1 MTKSLADHFG
11 ILIRSE
17 QESGAAMSQVV
28 KAQCCGQ
35 LGTFEDRLEMLL
47 NDIQEGV
54 KSFV

>member
-1 MTKSLADHFG
+1 MTESLANHFG

-17 QESGAAMSQVV
+17 QESRAAMSQVV

-47 NDIQEGV
+47 NDIQ
-54 KSFV
+54 SD